1 MLLTKWFKKIVII
14 IILSIMSYSITIVK
28 FDVISEGEGVLSIND
43 SNVNILSP
51 SSGII
56 KDIYVT
62 RGDTVSNGTHLLT
75 IGNIEDGH
83 KRELLDYNSDF
94 YSERVSKLS
103 LELVSLK
110 EIFKDGKPFSKDID
124 SSTLLK
130 VENKYR
136 IYLLKKTE
144 LEDKE
149 FNFVIRNENFK
160 NQETL
165 LQDKSDLIRASLGDT
180 VRYLDSKLEVEK
192 IKLQALE
199 SKLLLDE
206 AKSLVEA
213 AYQDFIQLTLD
224 LIGQTEDELRKS
236 RELFN
241 VNLSEFNTV
250 KDRIR
255 STAINSNIEGTV
267 LSLKVGLAKGVYIER
282 NAEILTLKRND
293 DGLYVDAK
301 FDSKF
306 RPYLDIGEIAKVKI
320 DAPGIRDLFY
330 GKINDISVDSFVYDE
345 YSKEGKRY
353 YSVKIAFDDNEEVIK
368 RLNGLLG
375 LKTTV
380 YIVNDTMTF
389 FEYILSVF
397 NKDLDFSVW

>member
-14 IILSIMSYSITIVK
+14 LLLSITFYSITVVK

-56 KDIYVT
+56 KDIYIT
-62 RGDTVSNGTHLLT
+62 RGDTVRNGTHLLT

-103 LELVSLK
+103 LELINLK
-110 EIFKDGKPFSKDID
+110 ETFKDGKPLSKDID

-130 VENKYR
+130 VKNKYR
-136 IYLLKKTE
+136 IYLLKKNE

-149 FNFVIRNENFK
+149 RNFIVRNENFK

-165 LQDKSDLIRASLGDT
+165 LQNKSDLIRESLGDT

-213 AYQDFIQLTLD
+213 AYQDFVQLTLD

-236 RELFN
+236 RELLT

-250 KDRIR
+250 KDRIQ
-255 STAINSNIEGTV
+255 STAINSNIDGTV

-293 DGLYVDAK
+293 DGVYVDAK

-306 RPYLDIGEIAKVKI
+306 RPYLGIGEIAKVKI
-320 DAPGIRDLFY
+320 DAPGIRDFFY
-330 GKINDISVDSFVYDE
+330 GEINDISVDSFVYDE

-353 YSVKIAFDDNEEVIK
+353 YNVKISFNDNKEVIK
-368 RLNGLLG
+368 KLNGLLG

-397 NKDLDFSVW
+397 NKNLDFSVW

>member
-14 IILSIMSYSITIVK
+14 LLLSIIFYSITIVK

-56 KDIYVT
+56 KDIYIT

-103 LELVSLK
+103 LELINLK
-110 EIFKDGKPFSKDID
+110 ETFKDGKPLSKDID
-124 SSTLLK
+124 SSMLLK
-130 VENKYR
+130 VKNKYR
-136 IYLLKKTE
+136 IYLLKKNE

-149 FNFVIRNENFK
+149 RNFIVRNENFK

-165 LQDKSDLIRASLGDT
+165 LQNKSDLIRESLGDT

-213 AYQDFIQLTLD
+213 AYQDFVQLTLD

-236 RELFN
+236 RELLT

-250 KDRIR
+250 KDRIQ
-255 STAINSNIEGTV
+255 STAINSNIDGTV

-293 DGLYVDAK
+293 DGVYVDAK

-306 RPYLDIGEIAKVKI
+306 RPYLGIGEIAKVKI
-320 DAPGIRDLFY
+320 DAPGIRDFFY

-353 YSVKIAFDDNEEVIK
+353 YNVKISFYDNKEVIK
-368 RLNGLLG
+368 KLNGLLG

-397 NKDLDFSVW
+397 NKNLDFSVW

>member
-1 MLLTKWFKKIVII
+1 MK
-14 IILSIMSYSITIVK
+14 VK
-28 FDVISEGEGVLSIND
+28 
-43 SNVNILSP
+43 
-51 SSGII
+51 
-56 KDIYVT
+56 
-62 RGDTVSNGTHLLT
+62 
-75 IGNIEDGH
+75 
-83 KRELLDYNSDF
+83 
-94 YSERVSKLS
+94 
-103 LELVSLK
+103 
-110 EIFKDGKPFSKDID
+110 
-124 SSTLLK
+124 
-130 VENKYR
+130 NKYR
-136 IYLLKKTE
+136 IYLLKKNE

-149 FNFVIRNENFK
+149 RNFIVRNENFK

-165 LQDKSDLIRASLGDT
+165 LQNKSDLIRESLGDT

-213 AYQDFIQLTLD
+213 AYQDFVQLTLD
-224 LIGQTEDELRKS
+224 LVGQTEDELRKS
-236 RELFN
+236 RELLT

-250 KDRIR
+250 KDRIQ
-255 STAINSNIEGTV
+255 STAINSNIDGTV

-293 DGLYVDAK
+293 DGVYVDAK

-306 RPYLDIGEIAKVKI
+306 RPYLGIGEIAKVKI
-320 DAPGIRDLFY
+320 DAPGIRDFFY

-353 YSVKIAFDDNEEVIK
+353 YNVKISFNDNKEVIK
-368 RLNGLLG
+368 KLNGLLG

-397 NKDLDFSVW
+397 NKNLDFSVW

>member
-14 IILSIMSYSITIVK
+14 LLLSIIFYSITIVK

-56 KDIYVT
+56 KDIYIT

-103 LELVSLK
+103 LELINLK
-110 EIFKDGKPFSKDID
+110 ETFKDGKPLSKDID

-130 VENKYR
+130 VKNKYR
-136 IYLLKKTE
+136 IYLLKKNE

-149 FNFVIRNENFK
+149 RNFIVRNENFK

-165 LQDKSDLIRASLGDT
+165 LQNKSDLIRESLGDT

-213 AYQDFIQLTLD
+213 AYQDFVQLTLD
-224 LIGQTEDELRKS
+224 LVGQTEDELRKS
-236 RELFN
+236 RELLT

-250 KDRIR
+250 KDRIQ
-255 STAINSNIEGTV
+255 STAINSNIDGTV

-293 DGLYVDAK
+293 DGVYVDAK

-306 RPYLDIGEIAKVKI
+306 RPYLGIGEIAKVKI
-320 DAPGIRDLFY
+320 DAPGIRDFFY

-353 YSVKIAFDDNEEVIK
+353 YNVKISFNDNKEVIK
-368 RLNGLLG
+368 KLNGLLG

-397 NKDLDFSVW
+397 NKNLDFSVW